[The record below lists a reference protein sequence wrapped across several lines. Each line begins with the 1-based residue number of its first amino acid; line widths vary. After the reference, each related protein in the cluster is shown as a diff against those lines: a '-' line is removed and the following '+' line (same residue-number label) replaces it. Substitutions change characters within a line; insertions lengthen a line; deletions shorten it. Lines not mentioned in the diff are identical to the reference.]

1 MRMSEVKRKIYKE
14 NDLYQARLEDVNGTI
29 FIHITMKKMNTKAIR
44 ELLDQFDGF
53 KTNIKKAGYKFLHT
67 YSATPKFYQ
76 MFKGYEEVGDMVWED
91 KEYKV
96 LRWELK

>member
-1 MRMSEVKRKIYKE
+1 MPMSNVKRKVYKE
-14 NDLYQARLEDVNGTI
+14 TDLYQARLEDVDGI
-29 FIHITMKKMNTKAIR
+29 LFIHITIKQMKKQTMQ

-53 KTNIKKAGYKFLHT
+53 KNGIKKAGYKFLHT
-67 YSATPKFYQ
+67 YSSTPKFYQ
-76 MFKGYEEVGDMVWED
+76 MFKGYEEMGDMVWED

>member
-1 MRMSEVKRKIYKE
+1 MLMSEVKRKIYKE
-14 NDLYQARLEDVNGTI
+14 NDLYQARLEEYNGTL
-29 FIHITMKKMNTKAIR
+29 FIHVEMKQMNTKAIR

-53 KTNIKKAGYKFLHT
+53 KNNIKKAGYKALHT

-76 MFKGYEEVGDMVWED
+76 MFKGYEEVGDMSWEGVD
-91 KEYKV
+91 YKV